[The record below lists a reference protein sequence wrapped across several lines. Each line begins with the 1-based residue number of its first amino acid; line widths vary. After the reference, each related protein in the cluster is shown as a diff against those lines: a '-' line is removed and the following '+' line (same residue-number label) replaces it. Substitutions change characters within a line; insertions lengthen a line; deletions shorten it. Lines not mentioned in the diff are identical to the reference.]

1 MTRPTLTW
9 SLVLIALLLAG
20 CGSPAATPP
29 PSPTFSLGPS
39 TPTAPAPTAT
49 PDIPRIDA
57 TTLNGKVI
65 FGYQGWFACPG
76 DGSPADMWVHWFRNQ
91 NPYEV
96 NLTVDLWP
104 DMTEVTAAERCPTQM
119 ILPDGSPLQAYSSYN
134 AQTVDRHFQWMQD
147 YGIDGVA
154 LQRFLS
160 EARDPRFFEFRNG
173 MAARVR
179 QAAEGHGR
187 VFFVEFD
194 GIDGSGAVDRLIRDW
209 QYLVDELKLTDSPSY
224 LHHNGLPVVGM
235 FGFGLNVEGGL
246 PPDEALRLLRY
257 LQQDAPPQYR
267 ATVFGGVPSY
277 WRTGTGDAAPDP
289 AWAEVFRSFDVLSPW
304 AVGRYGNQAE
314 ADTYRDQVTVPDLAE
329 ANASGMDYMPVIFP
343 GFSWANLYPGEPS
356 NAIPRDA
363 GRFYWRQAY
372 NAVSAGAQMI
382 FVAMFD
388 EVDEGTAMFKLTATG
403 DQLPPRSKLVPLTVD
418 GYPLPSDWYLR
429 LGGETGRL
437 LRGEIPLSPEMPFPV
452 PERGITTPTYTL
464 RVDLST
470 TSDWTTLDFVDADIV
485 LAAEVV
491 EVEGSPTG
499 YGAALSGL
507 TLNQPLQAA
516 ESGQQVGISVR
527 LLVRADAA
535 ATELHLLLQRGSLNA
550 SRVRIFQD
558 LGPTQTLLLDQ
569 AHSRIV
575 GTEGRNPVELTVD
588 LSGLEKDSP

>member
-1 MTRPTLTW
+1 
-9 SLVLIALLLAG
+9 
-20 CGSPAATPP
+20 
-29 PSPTFSLGPS
+29 
-39 TPTAPAPTAT
+39 
-49 PDIPRIDA
+49 
-57 TTLNGKVI
+57 
-65 FGYQGWFACPG
+65 
-76 DGSPADMWVHWFRNQ
+76 
-91 NPYEV
+91 
-96 NLTVDLWP
+96 
-104 DMTEVTAAERCPTQM
+104 
-119 ILPDGSPLQAYSSYN
+119 
-134 AQTVDRHFQWMQD
+134 
-147 YGIDGVA
+147 
-154 LQRFLS
+154 
-160 EARDPRFFEFRNG
+160 
-173 MAARVR
+173 
-179 QAAEGHGR
+179 
-187 VFFVEFD
+187 
-194 GIDGSGAVDRLIRDW
+194 
-209 QYLVDELKLTDSPSY
+209 
-224 LHHNGLPVVGM
+224 
-235 FGFGLNVEGGL
+235 
-246 PPDEALRLLRY
+246 
-257 LQQDAPPQYR
+257 
-267 ATVFGGVPSY
+267 
-277 WRTGTGDAAPDP
+277 
-289 AWAEVFRSFDVLSPW
+289 
-304 AVGRYGNQAE
+304 
-314 ADTYRDQVTVPDLAE
+314 
-329 ANASGMDYMPVIFP
+329 
-343 GFSWANLYPGEPS
+343 
-356 NAIPRDA
+356 
-363 GRFYWRQAY
+363 
-372 NAVSAGAQMI
+372 MI

-535 ATELHLLLQRGSLNA
+535 VTELHLLLQRGSLNA
-550 SRVRIFQD
+550 SRVRVFQD

-588 LSGLEKDSP
+588 LSGLEKDLP